1 MSSRFTEEAPA
12 SVAEL
17 SGLIG
22 AWLGRLGE
30 CWVDGEISELNRRAN
45 LCYITLRDMKEE
57 ASLVVAVAPSVL
69 DKSPVA
75 ITVGSRV
82 VFRAKV
88 EWWKRGGDVRLR
100 GLEVHAVGVGALL
113 EQIEKLRQALLAEG
127 LLDPSRKK
135 PLPFLPGKVGL
146 ICGRD
151 SDAKFDVVKNA
162 RRRWAAVQFDI
173 REVAVQ
179 GPNCPAAVIGALKEL
194 EATADV
200 DVIVITRGGGSVE
213 DLLGFSDEALC
224 RAVAACSKPVVSAIG
239 HEQDR
244 PVLDDVADFRA
255 STPTDAARRIVPDVT
270 EQLTVIAGLRAR
282 AAAVVVGV
290 IEREQRGLDGV
301 RSRPVLKQ
309 PMGLVDQHV
318 QQLLAARRTALR
330 IVVTAMK
337 HADAQLESLTARMR
351 SLSPANTLARGYAI
365 AYLDD
370 GSLIRDAA
378 TIASGTHLRVQV
390 AQGEFA
396 ATAD

>member
-1 MSSRFTEEAPA
+1 
-12 SVAEL
+12 
-17 SGLIG
+17 
-22 AWLGRLGE
+22 
-30 CWVDGEISELNRRAN
+30 
-45 LCYITLRDMKEE
+45 
-57 ASLVVAVAPSVL
+57 
-69 DKSPVA
+69 
-75 ITVGSRV
+75 
-82 VFRAKV
+82 V

-113 EQIEKLRQALLAEG
+113 EQIEKLRQELLAEG

-390 AQGEFA
+390 AQGDFA